1 MLRHF
6 MRYLGNA
13 EKQFEAV
20 KNLGMYLCGRGCG
33 TGLNS
38 SKIKRR
44 GAAEGVRSEGR
55 KEASG

>member
-1 MLRHF
+1 